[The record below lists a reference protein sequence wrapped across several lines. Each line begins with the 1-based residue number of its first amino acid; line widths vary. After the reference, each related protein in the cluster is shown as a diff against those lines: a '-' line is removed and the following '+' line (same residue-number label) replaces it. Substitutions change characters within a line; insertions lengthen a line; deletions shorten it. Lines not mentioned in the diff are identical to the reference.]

1 MRNNVAQSI
10 EIPQSVRDQYRK
22 VQTGVVCDALG
33 RLGLSGF
40 MDEVRPFRR
49 NAKLSARAR
58 TVRFA
63 PTRGTKGSGINIY
76 TFIRTLE
83 PGDVLVFG
91 TDRHDSWI
99 YGENMAHAVQ
109 YQGGA
114 GIVTDS
120 RARDSAE
127 LAELDVA
134 CFARGTATRPPGI
147 EILAVDIP
155 ISCGGT
161 QVNPYD
167 LIVGDAD
174 GIVVVPGDRIN
185 DVLVQVEDIDNLE
198 REQEQAIHDQ
208 VPLPELL
215 AILARKKVRK

>member
-1 MRNNVAQSI
+1 MTQPLELSPAIYDRFRRVQS
-10 EIPQSVRDQYRK
+10 
-22 VQTGVVCDALG
+22 GVVCDAMG

-49 NAKLSARAR
+49 DVKLAARAR
-58 TVRFA
+58 TIRFA
-63 PTRGTKGSGINIY
+63 ARRGAAPAGINIY
-76 TFIRTLE
+76 TFSRSLA
-83 PGDVLVFG
+83 PGDVLVFA
-91 TDRHDSWI
+91 TDCYDGWI

-127 LAELDVA
+127 LAELAVA
-134 CFARGTATRPPGI
+134 CFARGTATRPPAGL
-147 EILAVDIP
+147 EIVAADVP
-155 ISCGGT
+155 VSCGGA

-167 LIVGDAD
+167 LVIGDAD
-174 GIVVVPGDRIN
+174 GIVVVPGERLAE
-185 DVLVQVEDIDNLE
+185 VLVQVEDIDALE
-198 REQEQAIHDQ
+198 REQERAIRDQ

-215 AILARKKVRK
+215 AILARKTIRK

>member
-1 MRNNVAQSI
+1 MTKPPELSETIRDRFRRVQS
-10 EIPQSVRDQYRK
+10 
-22 VQTGVVCDALG
+22 GVVCDAMG

-49 NAKLSARAR
+49 DVKLAARAR
-58 TVRFA
+58 TIRYA
-63 PTRGTKGSGINIY
+63 ARRGAAAAGVNIY
-76 TFIRTLE
+76 VFIRTLA

-91 TDRHDSWI
+91 TDRYDGWI

-127 LAELDVA
+127 LAELEVA
-134 CFARGTATRPPGI
+134 CFARGTATRPPSGL
-147 EILAVDIP
+147 EIVAADVP
-155 ISCGGT
+155 VSCGGA

-167 LIVGDAD
+167 LVVGDAD
-174 GIVVVPGDRIN
+174 GIVVVPGERVAE
-185 DVLVQVEDIDNLE
+185 VLEQVEDIDALE
-198 REQEQAIHDQ
+198 REQERAIRDQ

-215 AILARKKVRK
+215 AILARKKQRK

>member
-1 MRNNVAQSI
+1 MTGPVQLSPTI
-10 EIPQSVRDQYRK
+10 CDQFRS

-40 MDEVRPFRR
+40 MDEVRPFRT
-49 NAKLSARAR
+49 NVKLAARAR

-63 PTRGTKGSGINIY
+63 ARRGATAASVNIY
-76 TFIRTLE
+76 TFIRSLE
-83 PGDVLVFG
+83 PGDVLVFA
-91 TDRHDSWI
+91 TDRYDGWI

-127 LAELDVA
+127 LAELEVA
-134 CFARGTATRPPGI
+134 CYARGTATRPPGGL
-147 EILAVDIP
+147 EIVASDVP
-155 ISCGGT
+155 ISCGGA

-167 LIVGDAD
+167 LVVGDAD
-174 GIVVVPGDRIN
+174 GIVVVPAERVAE
-185 DVLVQVEDIDNLE
+185 VLVQVKDIDNLE
-198 REQEQAIHDQ
+198 REQERAIRDH
-208 VPLPELL
+208 VPLPDLL
-215 AILARKKVRK
+215 AILARKKQKK

>member
-1 MRNNVAQSI
+1 MTEPLELSPAICDRFRRVQS
-10 EIPQSVRDQYRK
+10 
-22 VQTGVVCDALG
+22 GVVCDAMG

-49 NAKLSARAR
+49 DVKLAARAR

-63 PTRGTKGSGINIY
+63 ARRGAAPARVNIY
-76 TFIRTLE
+76 TFIRSLA
-83 PGDVLVFG
+83 PGDVLVFA
-91 TDRHDSWI
+91 TDRYDGWI

-127 LAELDVA
+127 LAELPVA
-134 CFARGTATRPPGI
+134 CFARGTATRPPAGI
-147 EILAVDIP
+147 EIVAADVP
-155 ISCGGT
+155 ISCGGA

-167 LIVGDAD
+167 LVIGDAD
-174 GIVVVPGDRIN
+174 GIVIVPGERLAE
-185 DVLVQVEDIDNLE
+185 VLVQVEDIDALE
-198 REQEQAIHDQ
+198 REQERAIRDQ

-215 AILARKKVRK
+215 AILARKKIRK